1 MIYRERPDDIRR
13 LFPELPTVTSE
24 RLLLRPLTASDAAD
38 LRGLTEEE
46 VVYRYEPTFLF
57 EKQYSDPEETIRRM
71 YDEAMKESLILG
83 IFMEERFRGLFE
95 VYSYKAWIHKASI
108 GYRLKQEAW
117 GKGIATE
124 ALGCMKE
131 ELIGERGIRILTAS
145 TMLQNHASA
154 HVLEKN
160 GFKRVKHPVE
170 EDWGFPEP
178 MIADKWIKA
187 GRRTRRI

>member
-24 RLLLRPLTASDAAD
+24 RLLLRPLTLSDAAD
-38 LRGLTEEE
+38 LHGLTEEE
-46 VVYRYEPTFLF
+46 AVYLYEPTFLF
-57 EKQYSDPEETIRRM
+57 EKQYSDPEEVINRM
-71 YDEAMKESLILG
+71 YDKAMKESLILG
-83 IFMEERFRGLFE
+83 IFMEERFCGLFE

-108 GYRLKQEAW
+108 GYRLKQEEW

-124 ALGCMKE
+124 ALESMKD
-131 ELIGERGIRILTAS
+131 ELMRARGIRILTAS

-160 GFKRVKHPVE
+160 GFKRVKHPVK
-170 EDWGFPEP
+170 EDWGFPAATP
-178 MIADKWIKA
+178 ADKWI
-187 GRRTRRI
+187 R